1 MTTSKSWRP
10 TSDIETLRQ
19 RAEITASIR
28 RFFDKR
34 GVLEVETPQ
43 LCRASVTD
51 VHLHSFNSEF
61 RNPLSPDTQQLYLQ
75 TSPEFAMKRLLC
87 AGSGAI
93 YQINK
98 SFRNEEAGRFHNPE
112 FSMLE
117 WYRPGFDHLQ
127 LMNEV
132 DAMLQEVLQCEPAEV
147 ISYQQVFLN
156 VLQIDPLAASLD
168 DLKLLCRD
176 HGFEHIADDETDL
189 DTLLQLLFSEKI
201 ESVIGQQKP
210 CLVYGFPASQAA
222 LARIDEKDPRIAR
235 RFEAYYK
242 GIELANGFHELADAD
257 EQLQRFEQ
265 DNKKRVKM
273 GLPQVNIDQEFIS
286 ALQHGLPDCAG
297 VALGIDRLMML
308 ALGKNHIREVMAF
321 SVDNA

>member
-1 MTTSKSWRP
+1 MTTSISWRP
-10 TSDIETLRQ
+10 TSDIKTLRQ
-19 RAEITASIR
+19 RSEIITSIR

-34 GVLEVETPQ
+34 GVLEVETPL
-43 LCRASVTD
+43 LCQASVTD
-51 VHLHSFNSEF
+51 VHLHSFSSEF
-61 RNPLSPDTQQLYLQ
+61 RNPLSPDIQQLYLQ

-93 YQINK
+93 YQICK

-127 LMNEV
+127 LMNEM
-132 DAMLQEVLQCEPAEV
+132 DDLLQEVLQCEPAEV

-156 VLQIDPLAASLD
+156 VLQIDPLVASLD
-168 DLKLLCRD
+168 DLKRLCAE
-176 HGFEHIADDETDL
+176 HGFDHIAEDETDP

-222 LARIDEKDPRIAR
+222 LARIDENDPRIAR

-257 EQLQRFEQ
+257 EQLQRFER
-265 DNKKRVKM
+265 DNQKRVKM
-273 GLPQVNIDQEFIS
+273 GLPHVKIDQEFIS
-286 ALQHGLPDCAG
+286 ALRHGLPDCAG